1 MQHRFKQYL
10 SLLLAAATAA
20 SLCLNA
26 FAAGLDS
33 FAPCNT
39 YRGQFTDIGGW
50 YEPYVIRGYELGL
63 IDGTGADTF
72 SPDSNM
78 TIAEAVKLAACL
90 HSTYTTGSADFPA
103 IQGQPWWQVYA
114 DYCLEEGILA
124 EPFADYGNAI
134 TRAQFAALFAAALP
148 ETALT
153 EMNDIP
159 DGTIPDVRLSDS
171 WGSAVYLL
179 YRAGILTGSD
189 SAGTFRPKTNI
200 RRSEAAA
207 ILVRMVDVT
216 ERRSL
221 SLSGNGS
228 QSALTAAQIYA
239 KCAPSV
245 FSLTTY
251 DAEGEPLFS
260 GSGVFLRENGEAVT
274 NWHVLEGA
282 ASAKATAYDG
292 TEYEVSGVYDY
303 DAENDLARIQVRG
316 SGFTPA
322 AVNASGV
329 LQTGAT
335 VYAIGNPRGLDG
347 SLSSGLISSA
357 HRVLNGAEFI
367 QVTVPI
373 SNGSSG
379 GALLNDRGELIG
391 VTSASVSDGQN
402 LNLAVPIEK
411 LSALDRTDCR
421 SVSATVQAFMREL
434 ADGFTL
440 SKTSVTLGPGDDA
453 VVTCSVPNVPT
464 GYSVSYETSTRSI
477 VQCSWGKWTAEDT
490 VDLTITGQN
499 LGDVTVTISLHD
511 RTDAVLATRTIQVRV
526 R

>member
-1 MQHRFKQYL
+1 M
-10 SLLLAAATAA
+10 
-20 SLCLNA
+20 
-26 FAAGLDS
+26 
-33 FAPCNT
+33 
-39 YRGQFTDIGGW
+39 
-50 YEPYVIRGYELGL
+50 
-63 IDGTGADTF
+63 
-72 SPDSNM
+72 
-78 TIAEAVKLAACL
+78 
-90 HSTYTTGSADFPA
+90 
-103 IQGQPWWQVYA
+103 
-114 DYCLEEGILA
+114 
-124 EPFADYGNAI
+124 
-134 TRAQFAALFAAALP
+134 
-148 ETALT
+148 
-153 EMNDIP
+153 
-159 DGTIPDVRLSDS
+159 
-171 WGSAVYLL
+171 
-179 YRAGILTGSD
+179 
-189 SAGTFRPKTNI
+189 
-200 RRSEAAA
+200 
-207 ILVRMVDVT
+207 
-216 ERRSL
+216 
-221 SLSGNGS
+221 
-228 QSALTAAQIYA
+228 
-239 KCAPSV
+239 

-303 DAENDLARIQVRG
+303 DTENDLARIQVRG